1 MTRDWSKDHLTIG
14 VVGTGA
20 MGRGI
25 AQVSATGGMDVLMH
39 DAVAGSA
46 EKARAAIVEQLRSL
60 QAKGRMAEADVDAAA
75 ARLKVVGSTA
85 DLAPCDVVVEAIF
98 EDLEAKRALFRE
110 LETALRP
117 EAIIASNTSSIRI
130 ASIAAACA
138 RRDRVAG
145 LHYFNPVPL
154 MKLFEV
160 IRAAETAPWVVAA
173 LTALGRRQGRVPV
186 SVGDT
191 PGFLVNL
198 GGTAIGTEGLRIYQE
213 GVATPAQI
221 DAVMRDA
228 CGFRMGPFEL
238 MDLTGIDVNFPARRI
253 IYEGFF
259 HDRRMTPSPLH
270 EGMLHAGRLGRKTKG
285 GWYDYDEKGNKIDSG
300 ADTAPSAPAASAVV
314 AAEPLPASIAA
325 LLRAAGVA
333 IVEKDDGASPIVV
346 APIGDDCAT
355 TVARL
360 GCDRRRTV
368 AVDPTG
374 NVAARATVMSAPG
387 ADRGARD
394 GVVAALLK
402 GGAKVTA
409 INDSPG
415 FIGQRIR
422 GQIANLGCEMAQ
434 QRIATPQDIDTAMT
448 LGLNYP
454 LGPLAIVD
462 DLGVRTTFDIMSRL
476 QAITGDD
483 RYRPSQWLR
492 RRAMLGLPAHTP
504 DEPAGD

>member
-1 MTRDWSKDHLTIG
+1 MARDWSKDDLTVG

-25 AQVSATGGMDVLMH
+25 AQVSATGGMQVLMH
-39 DAVAGSA
+39 DAMPGNA
-46 EKARAAIVEQLRSL
+46 EKSRTMIVDQLKSL
-60 QAKGRMAEADVDAAA
+60 QAKGRMSEADVAAA
-75 ARLKVVGSTA
+75 SGRLKVVEDMA
-85 DLAPCDVVVEAIF
+85 ALAPCDVAIEAVF
-98 EDLEAKRALFRE
+98 EDLEVKRKLFKE
-110 LETALRP
+110 LEKVLRP

-130 ASIAAACA
+130 ASIAAACD
-138 RRDRVAG
+138 RRQRVAG

-154 MKLFEV
+154 MKLVEV
-160 IRAAETAPWVVAA
+160 IRGAETASWVTDA
-173 LTALGRRQGRVPV
+173 LMALGKRQGRVPV

-213 GVATPAQI
+213 GVASPAQI
-221 DAVMRDA
+221 DAIMRDA

-270 EGMLHAGRLGRKTKG
+270 EGMFHAGRLGRKTKA
-285 GWYDYDEKGNKIDSG
+285 GWFDYDEKGGKIDPG
-300 ADTAPSAPAASAVV
+300 ADAATSAAPAAAVF
-314 AAEPLPASIAA
+314 AAEPLPASVAA
-325 LLRAAGVA
+325 LLQASGASILA
-333 IVEKDDGASPIVV
+333 KDDGKAPILV
-346 APIGDDCAT
+346 APIGDYCTT

-360 GCDRRRTV
+360 GLDPARTV
-368 AVDPTG
+368 AIDPTG
-374 NVAARATVMSAPG
+374 NVAARATLMCCPAASAVI
-387 ADRGARD
+387 RD
-394 GVVAALLK
+394 SVVALLAK
-402 GGAKVTA
+402 AGGKITV

-415 FIGQRIR
+415 FVAQRVR

-434 QRIATPQDIDTAMT
+434 QRIATPADIDTAMT

-462 DLGVRTTFDIMSRL
+462 DLGVRTTFDILTRL

-492 RRAMLGLPAHTP
+492 RRALLGLKAATP
-504 DEPAGD
+504 DEAV

>member
-1 MTRDWSKDHLTIG
+1 MARDWAKDPLTVG

-39 DAVAGSA
+39 DAMPGNA
-46 EKARAAIVEQLRSL
+46 EKSRTMIVEQLQSL
-60 QAKGRMAEADVDAAA
+60 QAKGRMSAADVKVASD
-75 ARLKVVGSTA
+75 RLKVVDSMA
-85 DLAPCDVVVEAIF
+85 ALAPCDVVVEAVF
-98 EDLEAKRALFRE
+98 EDLEVKRGLFRE
-110 LETALRP
+110 LEKVLRP
-117 EAIIASNTSSIRI
+117 DAIIASNTSSIRI
-130 ASIAAACA
+130 ASIAAACS
-138 RRDRVAG
+138 RRERIAG

-154 MKLFEV
+154 MKLVEV
-160 IRAAETAPWVVAA
+160 IRGAETAPWVVQA
-173 LTALGRRQGRVPV
+173 LTALGKRQGRVPV

-213 GVATPAQI
+213 GVASPSQI
-221 DAVMRDA
+221 DAVTRDA
-228 CGFRMGPFEL
+228 AGFRMGPFEL

-270 EGMLHAGRLGRKTKG
+270 EGMFHAGRLGRKTKA
-285 GWYDYDEKGNKIDSG
+285 GWFDYDEKGNKVDTG
-300 ADTAPSAPAASAVV
+300 ADAKAAVAAATSVV
-314 AAEPLPASIAA
+314 AAEPVPKAIAD

-333 IVEKDDGASPIVV
+333 LLDKDDGKSPILVT
-346 APIGDDCAT
+346 PIGDDCT
-355 TVARL
+355 TTIARL
-360 GCDRRRTV
+360 GIDARRTV
-368 AVDPTG
+368 AIDPTG
-374 NVAARATVMSAPG
+374 NVGARATVMTAPG
-387 ADRGARD
+387 ASAEIRD
-394 GVVAALLK
+394 SVVAALLK
-402 GGAKVTA
+402 AGTKVTA

-415 FIGQRIR
+415 FIAQRIR

-434 QRIATPQDIDTAMT
+434 QRIATPADIDTAMT

-462 DLGVRTTFDIMSRL
+462 DLGVRTTFAILSRL
-476 QAITGDD
+476 QSITGDD

-492 RRAMLGLPAHTP
+492 RRAMLGLKANTL
-504 DEPAGD
+504 DEAA